1 MPNADN
7 NTNNNTNNIMPSIPW
22 LKTRR
27 AFLAIM
33 VLGSS
38 VAGCIAMNRVVA
50 SLSMGWKITMLVL
63 FALTFTWIALAF
75 WGAVCG
81 FVVCALRRDP
91 LSLRKVDR
99 EAPSARLLVSRTAIV
114 MPIFAEPPI
123 PTFAGLEATCR
134 SLLSYAID
142 NDDPQEA
149 ARPISEHFEVFILSD
164 TQDTAIAELEEA
176 HVGALQHRLAGK
188 LAIHYRRRPN
198 NNGRKAGN
206 IAEFCRRWGR
216 NYDYM
221 IVLDA
226 DSLMSGA
233 TLLRMVQRMQ
243 RQPTLGLIQTVP
255 IPVGQ
260 KTLFGRF
267 TQFASALYSPMLA
280 AGQSFWQGDAANYWG
295 HNAIIRTRAF
305 MDHAGLP
312 TLPGK
317 PPLGGELLSHDFV
330 EAALLKRGGWQVI
343 LDTTITTAVSRHDP
357 YASASHNS
365 FEAMPSNLLDFA
377 KRDRRWLQGNLQ
389 HLRLLGGAGLHPLS
403 RLHFFYGAFAYLSSL
418 VWLALLVCASVLV
431 SYHALS
437 DATANAL
444 PQPLSLGL
452 LSITLGM
459 LLAPKLLGLLLA
471 CWQTPHAYGG
481 RVRLI
486 ISTVMEMLFAA
497 LLAPLMM
504 AWHSLFIINVL
515 LGRSVDWQTQSRGE
529 RSLTWRETWQHTGWM
544 TLSGLVWAGLM
555 VTFSPMAFGWLTPA
569 WLGLV
574 SAAPLVKYS
583 SSGTWGGVVS
593 HRLGLIKTPSN
604 CLKPPLL
611 DDFAELMNNSDPY
624 PLDPATQ
631 APYPVQLPPAERFGD
646 MHCQSFQ
653 HFNPRLLAPSSPT
666 LSSPKLSSTKPPTT
680 YKEPY

>member
-1 MPNADN
+1 MTDASPL
-7 NTNNNTNNIMPSIPW
+7 TPSIPW

-27 AFLAIM
+27 AVLAIA
-33 VLGSS
+33 VLASS
-38 VAGCIAMNRVVA
+38 VAGCLAMYRVTSSLDIGWQIAM
-50 SLSMGWKITMLVL
+50 LML

-75 WGAVCG
+75 WGALCG
-81 FVVCALRRDP
+81 FAVCALNLDP
-91 LSLRKVDR
+91 LSLRRLNR
-99 EAPSARLLVSRTAIV
+99 EIPNARLLVSRTALV
-114 MPIFAEPPI
+114 MPIYAEPPI

-134 SLLSYAID
+134 SLLAHSL
-142 NDDPQEA
+142 DDGDAKEA
-149 ARPISEHFEVFILSD
+149 ANPLSAHFDVFILSD
-164 TQDTAIAELEEA
+164 TQDADQAEIEEA
-176 HVGALQHRLAGK
+176 HVAALQQRFAGQ

-198 NNGRKAGN
+198 NSGRKAGN

-216 NYDYM
+216 HYDFM
-221 IVLDA
+221 VVLDA

-243 RQPTLGLIQTVP
+243 RQPSIGLIQTVP

-330 EAALLKRGGWQVI
+330 EAALLKRGGWQVL
-343 LDTTITTAVSRHDP
+343 LDTTVTTAVSRHDP
-357 YASASHNS
+357 YISASHNS

-389 HLRLLGGAGLHPLS
+389 HLRLMGGAGLHPLS
-403 RLHFFYGAFAYLSSL
+403 RMHFFYGAFAYLSSL
-418 VWLALLVCASVLV
+418 VWLGLLLCTSVLV
-431 SYHALS
+431 TYHVLG
-437 DATANAL
+437 DVTHKTL

-471 CWQTPHAYGG
+471 FSQTPHAFGG
-481 RVRLI
+481 RLRLV
-486 ISTVMEMLFAA
+486 ISTVLEMLFAA
-497 LLAPLMM
+497 LIAPLMM

-515 LGRSVDWQTQSRGE
+515 LGRSIEWQTQPRGE
-529 RSLTWRETWQHTGWM
+529 RSLSWRETWQHTGWM
-544 TLSGLVWAGLM
+544 TLSGLLWAGVM
-555 VTFSPMAFGWLTPA
+555 MAFSPTAFGWLTPA

-574 SAAPLVKYS
+574 GAAPLVKYS
-583 SSGTWGGVVS
+583 SSGTWGGVVC
-593 HRLGLIKTPSN
+593 HRLGLLNTPSRA
-604 CLKPPLL
+604 LKPPLL
-611 DDFAELMNNSDPY
+611 DDFERLVEHSVPY
-624 PLDPATQ
+624 PIDSDTRQPFPLAK
-631 APYPVQLPPAERFGD
+631 LPAERIGE
-646 MHCQSFQ
+646 MPCQSFT
-653 HFNPRLLAPSSPT
+653 HFDRLAIASPAAN
-666 LSSPKLSSTKPPTT
+666 L
-680 YKEPY
+680 KEPH